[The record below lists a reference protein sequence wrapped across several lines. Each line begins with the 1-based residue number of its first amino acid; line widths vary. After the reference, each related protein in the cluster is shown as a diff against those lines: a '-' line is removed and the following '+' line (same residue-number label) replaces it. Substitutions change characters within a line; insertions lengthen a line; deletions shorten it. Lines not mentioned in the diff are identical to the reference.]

1 MSLRDYIK
9 LPQAE
14 REDSSGVRCAFD
26 SCNGRPDLQNKL
38 LTEKKKKLDKIET
51 NPLNTLTS

>member
-1 MSLRDYIK
+1 MSLPDYIK

-26 SCNGRPDLQNKL
+26 SCNGRPDLQTKL
-38 LTEKKKKLDKIET
+38 PTEKKKNWIK
-51 NPLNTLTS
+51 